1 MMNDRFN
8 EMYLKIVKAKG
19 LDLKKNTDAALS
31 LYLEVMENYNPSDDF
46 VFKRACEIL
55 FGKGD
60 FAKAKAIAQ
69 SALKKIALE
78 EISGSAPYFREFI
91 QNVEVKEAEEKRAK
105 KKERAV
111 FPKVSFSIRLFEK
124 KSSLIFFLLVLLFSI
139 VISLPDQLFKL
150 IFLVFGVFAFVFLL
164 EIIEDLRRRLS
175 VKVKSALFLAS
186 LCLSLVGVYNMPP
199 SNWNDFIKIPSISE
213 MQNNETNDALNNAK
227 AKDKL
232 EHTKENGKQK
242 EPPKKEKSSS
252 VTEQDMKTLKE
263 FSKQDLQLGSYK
275 LSIKEDK
282 ISLDLTMKPGSGV
295 AEGKQS
301 ALGILSN
308 LNLIKGFAEENDAEL
323 GSLYENYSITVKIR
337 DHSKE
342 LLAKG
347 KSNKGDK
354 TITWKD

>member
-19 LDLKKNTDAALS
+19 LDLKKNLDAALF
-31 LYLEVMENYNPSDDF
+31 LYLEVIEAYNPSDDF

-55 FGKGD
+55 IGKGD
-60 FAKAKAIAQ
+60 FPKAKAIAQ
-69 SALKKIALE
+69 TALKKLASE
-78 EISGSAPYFREFI
+78 EISGSAPYFRELI
-91 QNVEVKEAEEKRAK
+91 RSIENKEAEEKKAQ
-105 KKERAV
+105 KKEKAI
-111 FPKVSFSIRLFEK
+111 FSKASFSIRLFEK
-124 KSSLIFFLLVLLFSI
+124 KSSLVFFILVLLFSI

-175 VKVKSALFLAS
+175 VKVKSALFLIS
-186 LCLSLVGVYNMPP
+186 LCLSLVGVYNMPA
-199 SNWNDFIKIPSISE
+199 SNWNDFIKVPSISE
-213 MQNNETNDALNNAK
+213 MQDSEKNDALNNAK
-227 AKDKL
+227 AKDKV
-232 EHTKENGKQK
+232 EHAKESEKQK
-242 EPPKKEKSSS
+242 ENPKGKSAS

-263 FSKQDLQLGSYK
+263 FNKQDLQLGSYK

-282 ISLDLTMKPGSGV
+282 ISLDLTMKPGAGV

-347 KSNKGDK
+347 RSNKGDK